1 MHFLSHVSDMIALT
15 ALTELTTSRHNPL
28 VDPHLHIWEW
38 QIPVYLFFGGM
49 VAGLMIIAGVRLIA
63 LRPQQR
69 EALVCCTIGPLIG
82 LVFLSLGMFTLFLD
96 LSHKLYVWRLYTT
109 FQVTSPM
116 SWGSWILLLVYP
128 ALVSNAL
135 AHQPEAIPSLA
146 KRFPILVTVSDFIL
160 ARVQWVVGIGI
171 ANVMVGI
178 ALGIYTGIL
187 LGALG
192 ARPLW
197 NSAVLGPLFLFS
209 GLSTATALLNGILVL
224 TTPDEDRPA
233 FADFLLSSLAQ
244 LTQAR
249 PLDKNVGPVLARA
262 DNGFLTIEL
271 ALLGLFLL
279 GQLTST
285 GIHQQAASLLL
296 TGPYGSVFWVFVVG
310 LGIVLPLV
318 LQSLELQNRIRH
330 TIAPAVLVVFGGIA
344 LRFILVYAGQES
356 HWFQL

>member
-1 MHFLSHVSDMIALT
+1 MIALT
-15 ALTELTTSRHNPL
+15 ALTELTVSRHNPL

-82 LVFLSLGMFTLFLD
+82 LFFLSLGMFTLFLD

-109 FQVTSPM
+109 FQITSPM

-128 ALVSNAL
+128 ALVANAL
-135 AHQPEAIPSLA
+135 AHLPEAIPALA

-160 ARVQWVVGIGI
+160 ARVQWVVGIGV

-209 GLSTATALLNGILVL
+209 GLSTATALLHGILVI
-224 TTPDEDRPA
+224 TTPDEERPA
-233 FADFLLSSLAQ
+233 FADFLLSALAQ

-262 DNGFLTIEL
+262 DNSFLTIEL

-279 GQLTST
+279 GHMTST

-296 TGPYGSVFWVFVVG
+296 TGSYGAVFWVFVIG

-330 TIAPAVLVVFGGIA
+330 TIAPVILVVFGGIA

-356 HWFQL
+356 HWFQALN